1 MATYSLSPLFN
12 GWQGFNA
19 AGQPLNLGT
28 IDVFLA
34 GTSTPTPTWTTQA
47 ASVTNSNPITLNNGF
62 PPNQIWLQDGVPVKF
77 VVKDAAG
84 ATIGTDDNVA
94 SMNDLLAQ
102 LANTSDAAKGAGLV
116 GINQTLAYAANTVG
130 YNLAK
135 RQAVFGTG
143 VAATD
148 DSALQAAITAA
159 PTMGV
164 VDLFGVFASSTA
176 KTLKPQLMIRN
187 GGGAIINHTNTAT
200 NCFEYIPGGS
210 AGFPGQIVVD
220 GLAMNGPWTS
230 GAETLGTQT
239 WANIKAAV
247 FINANAPF
255 CRVVNCDI
263 RSFFAQVLLRNCYQ
277 SRVSG
282 YFYGGV
288 HGVMLYAS
296 QHDTLLDD
304 IECDG
309 NLRTGL
315 SVNYGNPATYV
326 NNAQS
331 IQMNG
336 GACQYN
342 DVGVWLESCQ
352 GFSVIGTLYCE
363 GNRIR
368 DMQIGVGD
376 SGAYLRTANFTRV
389 QGIGTSSAVPT
400 ASVAPLYAR
409 PQGANIEVAHSQDVY
424 LRGMGFYSGTPT
436 TTEHIIV
443 DGYCDRTLIEPAFLT
458 STSPY
463 KFDSPDRVVTQ
474 RAGRTNFAQEQLNG
488 LTYGTHGSATP
499 VGRGPYTSSAGT
511 PSGRQA
517 IIVEALTALT
527 DVIFKALAGSGQIR
541 FMSSTWAELF
551 SVDFVNGRLNCYVP
565 IVTKV
570 YTVATLPTPS
580 STIPP
585 GSRAMVSDAN
595 STTFNAVVAA
605 GGANTVPVFVDGAG
619 NWRIG

>member
-1 MATYSLSPLFN
+1 MSIVATPLPVVLSN
-12 GWQGFNA
+12 GTLADANQVMTDLNYLATQVNTNA
-19 AGQPLNLGT
+19 
-28 IDVFLA
+28 
-34 GTSTPTPTWTTQA
+34 
-47 ASVTNSNPITLNNGF
+47 
-62 PPNQIWLQDGVPVKF
+62 
-77 VVKDAAG
+77 
-84 ATIGTDDNVA
+84 
-94 SMNDLLAQ
+94 AQ
-102 LANTSDAAKGAGLV
+102 LAGGNAFTGT
-116 GINQTLAYAANTVG
+116 QTIGGSVIITANNF
-130 YNLAK
+130 NLTQ
-135 RQAVFGTG
+135 RQAVFATG

-148 DSALQAAITAA
+148 DAAIQAAITAA

-164 VDLFGVFASSTA
+164 IDLFGTFASSAA
-176 KTLKPQLMIRN
+176 KVLKPQLMIRN

-200 NCFEYIPGGS
+200 NCFEYIPGGT

-255 CRVVNCDI
+255 CQVVNCDI
-263 RSFFAQVLLRNCYQ
+263 RSFFAQVMLRNCYQ

-282 YFYGGV
+282 YFFGGV

-342 DVGVWLESCQ
+342 DVGLWLESCQ
-352 GFSVIGTLYCE
+352 GFSVLGTLYCE

-376 SGAYLRTANFTRV
+376 AGAFARTANYTRV
-389 QGIGTSSAVPT
+389 QGLGTSSPVAT

-409 PQGANIEVAHSQDVY
+409 PQGANIEVAHSTDVY
-424 LRGMGFYSGTPT
+424 LRGLGFYTGSPGTPT

-443 DGYCDRTLIEPAFLT
+443 DGYCDRTLIEPAFIN
-458 STSPY
+458 SSAPY
-463 KFDSPDRVVTQ
+463 KFDSPDRVITE
-474 RAGRTNFAQEQLNG
+474 RAGRRNYSSDNNLG
-488 LTYGTHGSATP
+488 LTYGPHGSSTP
-499 VGRGPYTSSAGT
+499 NGKGPYTTTAGT

-517 IIVEALTALT
+517 IVLEALTANT
-527 DVIFKALAGSGQIR
+527 DILLRANTGTGQVRFIDSAGN
-541 FMSSTWAELF
+541 EVF
-551 SVDFVNGRLNCYVP
+551 SVDFVNNAVNCYKILRVNTP
-565 IVTKV
+565 TALLQ
-570 YTVATLPTPS
+570 TLVA
-580 STIPP
+580 
-585 GSRAMVSDAN
+585 MN
-595 STTFNAVVAA
+595 N
-605 GGANTVPVFVDGAG
+605 GAG
-619 NWRIG
+619 ASVGTLTNAPSVGNPTKWIPINDNGTTRYIPCW